1 MSTAEAFVNFFRERH
16 GWRCRLGS
24 AIYSDLTA
32 FALEQAASAHSLED
46 LYLLFCV
53 TNGIT
58 PKMTGRQANADIDGN
73 RNSRDNV
80 DG

>member
-1 MSTAEAFVNFFRERH
+1 MSEAETFVQFFRERH
-16 GWRCRLGS
+16 GWRCRPDS
-24 AIYSDLTA
+24 AIHADLTA

>member
-1 MSTAEAFVNFFRERH
+1 MSEAETFVQFFRERH
-16 GWRCRLGS
+16 SWRCRPGS
-24 AIYSDLTA
+24 AIHTDLTA
-32 FALEQAASAHSLED
+32 FALEQAASAHTLED
-46 LYLLFCV
+46 LYILFCV
-53 TNGIT
+53 TNDIK